1 MNDRPY
7 LTKLPIKFNNVFQV
21 EITDFVVGQD
31 RNKNKN
37 KNKNNAY
44 SFLNNHKEFI
54 VTGATS
60 LKNNINEKEEVYGTL
75 MAVGSDQ
82 YVTIA
87 LLKPYFEVIMVYDK
101 DKHGK
106 NIKK

>member
-7 LTKLPIKFNNVFQV
+7 LTKLPIKFNDVFQV
-21 EITDFVVGQD
+21 EVADFVVG
-31 RNKNKN
+31 KNKN
-37 KNKNNAY
+37 KDKRNAY
-44 SFLNNHKEFI
+44 SFLNNEKQYI
-54 VTGATS
+54 VTGTTS
-60 LKNNINEKEEVYGTL
+60 SIKNSKSDGQQEYGAI
-75 MAVGSDQ
+75 MVVGSDQ